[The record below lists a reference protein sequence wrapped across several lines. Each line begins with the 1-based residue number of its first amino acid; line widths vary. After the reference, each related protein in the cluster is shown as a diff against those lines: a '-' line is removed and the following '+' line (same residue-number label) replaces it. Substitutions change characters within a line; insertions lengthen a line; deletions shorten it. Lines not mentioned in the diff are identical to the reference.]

1 MGTRIMGMASAGVG
15 ATITRAAKIISP
27 EKRNVIFGGLKRRRH
42 TSEICGRRGFGFGHT
57 HTIECSCKAIEPTTE
72 TPTSGGG
79 VTYQGVYGPWT
90 IDPSDIREVLLYRT
104 GLVSAAASFVVATST
119 AFLPHSF
126 WLRDLLERS
135 LDLLFLLG
143 AAGLGLS
150 LYLIH
155 IYVTEIK
162 RTLQALWL
170 VGVFGS
176 FTTYFA
182 LARPAGEGLVQYV
195 VDNPTA
201 IWFIGP
207 IFASLTGLVIKEG
220 LCYGKLEA
228 AVLAFVI
235 PTCLLGHLTGT
246 MDNGVKMF
254 LLGVWVTFFA
264 IFSGRKFTQPIKDD
278 IGDKSVFMF
287 NALPEEERALLENS
301 RKQKL

>member
-1 MGTRIMGMASAGVG
+1 MGTQIMGMASAGVG
-15 ATITRAAKIISP
+15 ATITRAGIIRIP
-27 EKRNVIFGGLKRRRH
+27 EKRGVMFGGLKRRRN
-42 TSEICGRRGFGFGHT
+42 TAEICGRRRGIGDT
-57 HTIECSCKAIEPTTE
+57 HTSEWICKAIEPTTE
-72 TPTSGGG
+72 TPT
-79 VTYQGVYGPWT
+79 TYQGFYGPWT
-90 IDPSDIREVLLYRT
+90 IDPSDIREVVLYRT
-104 GLVSAAASFVVATST
+104 GLVAAAASFVVATST
-119 AFLPHSF
+119 AFLPDSF
-126 WLRDLLERS
+126 WLRDLLERN
-135 LDLLFLLG
+135 LDFLYLLG

-155 IYVTEIK
+155 IYVTQIK

-170 VGVFGS
+170 LGVFGS

-182 LARPAGEGLVQYV
+182 LARPAGQGLVQFV

-201 IWFIGP
+201 IWFTGP

-228 AVLAFVI
+228 AVLAFII

-246 MDNGVKMF
+246 MDNELKTF
-254 LLGVWVTFFA
+254 LLGVWVSFFA
-264 IFSGRKFTQPIKDD
+264 VFSGRKFTQPFKDD

-287 NALPEEERALLENS
+287 NALPEEEKAVLEKS